1 MFSQFFWF
9 LRHVHKDWGWSLGF
23 RLRSFCT
30 SQIFLCCWCGILL
43 STSLLHFAH
52 RTVCLFIALVCSS
65 HLHMYNTFVK
75 TYRSWIKT
83 SAKAGCGAYLAATN
97 IHKFSTY
104 AISELFAILHAL
116 CLIYSLKLAKAGI
129 RTDSLNSLQ
138 SITNWN
144 YNRSQ
149 IALFNPFSY
158 RLRGQVGLD
167 SHPPDYP
174 REWNSRPSGT
184 FPRPTSVSSLETCQ
198 YPAEFFRYIFL
209 YLPALCP
216 SVGNPF
222 ITKPAQ
228 RVVVTKPLFQHCY
241 SLPFWS
247 RSNTPLLFFA
257 YVLDT
262 TK

>member
-52 RTVCLFIALVCSS
+52 RTVSLFIALVCSS

-83 SAKAGCGAYLAATN
+83 SARAGCGAYLAATN

-149 IALFNPFSY
+149 ITIDHKLLCSTLSVTGYEVKLVWIPTHLIIPGNEIADQAEPS
-158 RLRGQVGLD
+158 
-167 SHPPDYP
+167 PD
-174 REWNSRPSGT
+174 
-184 FPRPTSVSSLETCQ
+184 
-198 YPAEFFRYIFL
+198 
-209 YLPALCP
+209 
-216 SVGNPF
+216 
-222 ITKPAQ
+222 
-228 RVVVTKPLFQHCY
+228 PLQC
-241 SLPFWS
+241 
-247 RSNTPLLFFA
+247 LL
-257 YVLDT
+257 
-262 TK
+262 